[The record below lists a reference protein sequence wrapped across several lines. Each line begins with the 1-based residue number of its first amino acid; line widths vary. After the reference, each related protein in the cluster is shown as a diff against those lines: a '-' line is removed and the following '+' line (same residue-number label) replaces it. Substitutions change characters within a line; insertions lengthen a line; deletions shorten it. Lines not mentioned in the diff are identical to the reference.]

1 MPHLFPK
8 PARPRKGFTLIELL
22 VVIAIIAILA
32 AILFPVFQKVRE
44 NARRAS
50 CQSNMKQI
58 AVATIQYTQDADEQY
73 PISVPSTASGWLYN
87 FSFSTPTDW
96 RPPSGATYAARD
108 SYWSNSL
115 QAYLKSFAVYAC
127 PDGQEYRVPSLAAAY
142 TAATKHWAN
151 MSYAMNGNLGNLK
164 LAAVSSPAFLVMYT
178 ENHGSTAIAGQ
189 ALTFPTPHCP
199 DPASPCVYV
208 QPSAPGVCAT
218 AANGSKNDW
227 YVSVYPFNAMVHSSG
242 GNYAYTD
249 GHVKWMRH
257 DSNQYDDPW
266 GNYDATGTPGGAYY
280 DGCHELLYRP
290 DRDNADYP

>member
-73 PISVPSTASGWLYN
+73 PISVAFNTKTNTWGYNASYAVPTYWRAE
-87 FSFSTPTDW
+87 SFT
-96 RPPSGATYAARD
+96 TYPMRE
-108 SYWSNSL
+108 SYWANSL
-115 QAYLKSFAVYAC
+115 QAYLKSFAVYTC
-127 PDGQEYRVPSLAAAY
+127 PDGQEYRVPGLNY
-142 TAATKHWAN
+142 ATPPQHWAT

-164 LAAVSSPAFLVMYT
+164 MAAVSSPAFLVMYT

-189 ALTFPTPHCP
+189 ALTFPTPYCP

-218 AANGSKNDW
+218 AANGSSNKW
-227 YVSVYPFNAMVHSSG
+227 YVSVSPFNAMVHSSG

-266 GNYDATGTPGGAYY
+266 GNYDATGNPGGAYY